1 MDAGTDN
8 GFTFTAPNWP
18 SEPKEPV
25 SRITSKRPSHPAN
38 SFYYPTLDKLPS
50 IATLTFVKVCSLLLR
65 WHAEKSRAE
74 WIKRV
79 KTKLMC
85 NNDATQFTKWRA
97 GTNT

>member
-25 SRITSKRPSHPAN
+25 ARITSRRPSHPAN

-50 IATLTFVKVCSLLLR
+50 IATLTFVKVNP
-65 WHAEKSRAE
+65 
-74 WIKRV
+74 V
-79 KTKLMC
+79 
-85 NNDATQFTKWRA
+85 
-97 GTNT
+97 